1 METQNQLL
9 LCYGSPCDVCVHYVD
24 QEVVSDSS
32 MLNPLWKIGIS
43 IPKTRQKQ
51 KGRRKEIPQAIANSV
66 SRNIGCLNVAILWNA
81 KTNTFAKRINQ
92 VNEPKLDQCLQISL
106 RGVGY

>member
-1 METQNQLL
+1 M
-9 LCYGSPCDVCVHYVD
+9 G
-24 QEVVSDSS
+24 
-32 MLNPLWKIGIS
+32 

-106 RGVGY
+106 RGVGMRKILKKTESFVVKDIDTRLPVCRRH